1 MYLNSDITAFS
12 AFPYIVPFSLFYT
25 PTALING

>member
-12 AFPYIVPFSLFYT
+12 AFPYTVPFSLFYT
-25 PTALING
+25 TTPLTNG